1 MRSKTERFNLL
12 LTKEEENRLRRLAVA
27 NAEGNRSMLFRRLL
41 ADVWANPK
49 KFGYRKPAPTTDEQ
63 ADPQ

>member
-1 MRSKTERFNLL
+1 MKQKTERFNLV
-12 LTKEEENRLRRLAVA
+12 LTPEEENRLRRLAAA

-49 KFGYRKPAPTTDEQ
+49 KFGYRKPAPTTEEQ